1 MMLATNSLLSAKEE
15 AAAWFAE
22 AEAAGQVAS
31 CHDASIP
38 PRNKMTSVMSDF
50 CAYCMPGS

>member
-1 MMLATNSLLSAKEE
+1 MMLAMNTLLSAKEE

-22 AEAAGQVAS
+22 AEAGGQVAS

-38 PRNKMTSVMSDF
+38 RCNKMTSVMLDF